1 MNMIKADKESL
12 EALLE
17 LLYKTNDCFAIK
29 KAMGEYMPCDRG
41 ECSVE
46 FCPYCSAK
54 NLFKYLTDQWEFGEY
69 DD

>member
-1 MNMIKADKESL
+1 MKMIEVSECVLES
-12 EALLE
+12 LLE

-29 KAMGEYMPCDRG
+29 IAMGECMPCDRG
-41 ECSVE
+41 ECSEE

-54 NLFKYLTDQWEFGEY
+54 NLFKYLTDQWEYGEC

>member
-1 MNMIKADKESL
+1 MKMIEVSECVL

-29 KAMGEYMPCDRG
+29 IAMGECMSCDRG
-41 ECSVE
+41 ECSEE

-54 NLFKYLTDQWEFGEY
+54 NLFKYLTDQWEYGEC

>member
-1 MNMIKADKESL
+1 MNTIKVNKEML
-12 EALLE
+12 KALLE

-29 KAMGEYMPCDRG
+29 IAMGE
-41 ECSVE
+41 CSEE

-54 NLFKYLTDQWEFGEY
+54 NLFKYLTDQWEYGEC